1 MASIAK
7 RPDGQW
13 RARYRDEADKEH
25 AKHFPRKVDAQ
36 RWLDEVTASVVT
48 GQYVDPKAGQMTF
61 DKWFE
66 QWSKR
71 QVWAPMT
78 AVQGDLVRRTVTFGN
93 VPLAH
98 LRSSHLE
105 QWVKTMQAKKYAA
118 NTIHTRMQTV
128 RAALKAAVRD
138 KRLMTD
144 PSEGVKL
151 PRRAPRSTALQVA
164 TSEQVGK
171 LLAAS
176 VPEMRPFIGL
186 CAFAGLRLGEAS
198 AIKVSDV
205 DFLRR
210 QVRVER
216 QVQKRRGGRSE
227 VKPPKYESARTVYV
241 PEELTQMV
249 AKHVEALGLSG
260 DDWLFEAASGGPV
273 PPTTVNSWW
282 MRTMKKAKLAG
293 LTVHML
299 RHHYASGLIAAGC
312 DVVTVQR
319 ALGHKSPSVTLNT
332 YSHLWPTAED
342 KTRSAASGLA
352 AAALAD
358 SLRTTEAERAS
369 DLRRSE

>member
-7 RPDGQW
+7 RPNGQW

-25 AKHFPRKVDAQ
+25 AKHFARKVDAQ

-48 GQYVDPKAGQMTF
+48 GQYVDPKAGKMTF

-78 AVQGDLVRRTVTFGN
+78 AVQGDLVRRTVTFGH
-93 VPLAH
+93 VPLAN

-118 NTIHTRMQTV
+118 NTIRTRMQTV

-138 KRLMTD
+138 KRLMAD

-151 PRRAPRSTALQVA
+151 PRRVPRSTALQVA

-176 VPEMRPFIGL
+176 VPEMRSFIGL

-241 PEELTQMV
+241 PEELTQMI

-260 DDWLFEAASGGPV
+260 EDWLFEAASGGPI

-282 MRTMKKAKLAG
+282 MRTMKKAKLTG

-358 SLRTTEAERAS
+358 SLRTAEAERAS